1 MSTLDDTI
9 AALIAQ
15 KNQPQLMRPPQGYQN
30 FIQPNPMPGP
40 APMPPARGS
49 MSPGFDPMVH
59 PPVFNPPP
67 RQGGSADNGMGP
79 MMSVPPQHLQQ
90 MAGDVIPLPITPGPN
105 AGPLSSTSPVMDAYQ
120 SGAKNVDM
128 MPAKVFEQYLQNLN
142 KRIGR

>member
-1 MSTLDDTI
+1 MTTLDNTI

-15 KNQPQLMRPPQGYQN
+15 KNQPQPMGLPMQGD
-30 FIQPNPMPGP
+30 
-40 APMPPARGS
+40 S
-49 MSPGFDPMVH
+49 
-59 PPVFNPPP
+59 
-67 RQGGSADNGMGP
+67 GMGP

-90 MAGDVIPLPITPGPN
+90 MSGDVIPLPITPGPN
-105 AGPLSSTSPVMDAYQ
+105 AGPLSSTSPVMDTYK